1 MESQKENI
9 SAASR
14 PQAQLW
20 SPSFVIVIL
29 ISFMLFVIGQGIN
42 GGLAVYVER
51 VGGTATFAGILS
63 AVFSVTAAVSRLA
76 IGPFIDTRG
85 RMIIAAAGT
94 LVFGFGILMGSFV
107 RSDAVLTVARI
118 VQGVGF
124 AAATTASATAAPD
137 VLPPSRMGEGIGYF
151 GLGQAVAMSFGP
163 ALALAIL
170 GTDPPENLF
179 YVLTVLCAVAFALIV
194 ACRYERHPEILPEG
208 ATYRRRVESGE
219 IARLKEGEAKQDSPS
234 EDASDPRGLLK
245 IFEPSALPGALPM
258 LFLSTGIGF
267 AISFAGL
274 YGERLGLINAGLF
287 FTVSAVAMIVVRM
300 KSKSFMDV
308 TAPIVIYGITIA
320 CGVFGF
326 ALLLAA
332 QLVAPVFYLAGL
344 FYGVFIG
351 LGQPLNQSVA
361 VKNTPPERWGAGN
374 ALVFLSNDIG
384 IGCSSLIWGI
394 LNDSLGFSASIIGT
408 MCCLVV
414 SYIVARILYPKEL

>member
-1 MESQKENI
+1 METQQNNS
-9 SAASR
+9 SAPAKQ
-14 PQAQLW
+14 QAQLW

-63 AVFSVTAAVSRLA
+63 AVFSITAAVSRLA

-107 RSDAVLTVARI
+107 RSDEVLTIARI

-137 VLPPSRMGEGIGYF
+137 ALPPSRMGEGIGYF
-151 GLGQAVAMSFGP
+151 GLGQALAMSFGP

-219 IARLKEGEAKQDSPS
+219 IARLKAGKGKQEPAPDGKP
-234 EDASDPRGLLK
+234 APRGLLK
-245 IFEPSALPGALPM
+245 LFEPSALPGALPM
-258 LFLSTGIGF
+258 LFMSAGIGF

-274 YGERLGLINAGLF
+274 YGERLGLLNAGLF
-287 FTVSAVAMIVVRM
+287 FTVAAVAMVVVRM
-300 KSKSFMDV
+300 KSKAFMDV
-308 TAPIVIYGITIA
+308 VAPITVYGVTIA
-320 CGVFGF
+320 CGVAAFG
-326 ALLLAA
+326 LLLVA
-332 QLVAPVFYLAGL
+332 QLVPPVFYAAGL
-344 FYGVFIG
+344 VYGVFIG

-374 ALVFLSNDIG
+374 ALVLLSNDIG
-384 IGCSSLIWGI
+384 IGCSSLLWGI
-394 LNDSLGFSASIIGT
+394 LNDAFGFSASLIGT
-408 MCCLVV
+408 MCCLVA
-414 SYIVARILYPKEL
+414 SYLVARALYPKEL